1 MAATPA
7 RPRAVEEAM
16 VGRPWS
22 ETTIRMAQVV
32 MDKAFSPLSDMRA
45 SAAYRRT
52 VARNLLLKC
61 FLETN
66 EEAALTR
73 LVPA

>member
-1 MAATPA
+1 
-7 RPRAVEEAM
+7 
-16 VGRPWS
+16 
-22 ETTIRMAQVV
+22 
-32 MDKAFSPLSDMRA
+32 MDSAFSPLSDMRA
-45 SAAYRRT
+45 SAGYRRN

-66 EEAALTR
+66 EKAAVTR